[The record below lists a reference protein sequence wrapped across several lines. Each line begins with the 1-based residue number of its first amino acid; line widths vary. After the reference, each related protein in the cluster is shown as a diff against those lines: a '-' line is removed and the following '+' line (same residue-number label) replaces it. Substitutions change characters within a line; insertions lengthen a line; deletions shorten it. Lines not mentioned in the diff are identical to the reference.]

1 MSSELFV
8 FDNFFTDPFSPS
20 FIDNSIFQENNNFTM
35 PTNCLIQ
42 QLPETKIDETTSFDQ
57 ITSTLLSSS
66 PPSHQFENLSLCPI
80 GNPNF
85 EFGDCSVKAEE
96 FQVHFESDH
105 FGAFQNDVK
114 LMQRSFSSNCFDNNN
129 NNNNEKQSFS
139 IFTPNFDSLI
149 ESTNFQT
156 SAAISSPENSFSSG
170 QMRRVC
176 STGDLQKMKTSQTR
190 NTLSTSPLSGERTF
204 IEEASNIKV
213 GRYTA
218 EERKERI
225 HRYRAKRTQRN
236 FNKTIKYACRKTLA
250 DNRPRVRGRFARND
264 EVGLE
269 IPKTSS
275 LTLFNRYEDEDD
287 IWIEGVHEE
296 EEDHQGSIGRRQ
308 LYHNFGPMTQY
319 HQQYSSH

>member
-1 MSSELFV
+1 MSSELFL
-8 FDNFFTDPFSPS
+8 FDNTFFTDPFSPS
-20 FIDNSIFQENNNFTM
+20 FIDDNIFQDNTM

-42 QLPETKIDETTSFDQ
+42 EPPSIDQ

-66 PPSHQFENLSLCPI
+66 PPSHQFENLSLCQI
-80 GNPNF
+80 GNPNY
-85 EFGDCSVKAEE
+85 ELADYSVKAEE
-96 FQVHFESDH
+96 FQVQFEFDYSLMVP
-105 FGAFQNDVK
+105 QNDVK
-114 LMQRSFSSNCFDNNN
+114 LMQRSFSSNCFENNN
-129 NNNNEKQSFS
+129 NKTSFS
-139 IFTPNFDSLI
+139 IFTPKFDSLI

-190 NTLSTSPLSGERTF
+190 NNLSSSPLSGERTF
-204 IEEASNIKV
+204 IEEAANIKV

-250 DNRPRVRGRFARND
+250 DNRPRIRGRFARND
-264 EVGLE
+264 EAGLE

-275 LTLFNRYEDEDD
+275 SMFNRYEDEDD

-308 LYHNFGPMTQY
+308 FYHNFGPMTQY